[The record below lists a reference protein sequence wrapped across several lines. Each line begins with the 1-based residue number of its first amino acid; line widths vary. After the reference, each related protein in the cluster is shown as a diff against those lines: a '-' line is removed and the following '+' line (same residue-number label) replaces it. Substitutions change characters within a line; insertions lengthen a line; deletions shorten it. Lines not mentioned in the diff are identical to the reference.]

1 VKIVVDTNI
10 IFSALLNTN
19 NTIGEI
25 LINSGDTFEFY
36 SCNFMR
42 MKFKSIGKN

>member
-25 LINSGDTFEFY
+25 LINSGNAFEFY
-36 SCNFMR
+36 SCNYMR
-42 MKFKSIGKN
+42 YEIQKH